1 MMEIISEQKGG
12 SDTFYVCEDIN
23 EDVVFP
29 CKENNR
35 SYVFGKIDRGIY
47 NNIKD
52 KITGLRKDGIKVTIF
67 KPGDE
72 IKYDNDLL
80 RTNDYSY
87 PDGRNVGVS
96 SLFADDVIVNCDPNN
111 YYLFAFGMIW
121 CREYDIPGMLQL
133 GEN

>member
-12 SDTFYVCEDIN
+12 SDTFYVCEEDN

-29 CKENNR
+29 CKENTR
-35 SYVFGKIDRGIY
+35 SYVFVKINQDIY
-47 NNIKD
+47 ERIKYKNND
-52 KITGLRKDGIKVTIF
+52 LRKDGIRVTLF

-72 IKYDNDLL
+72 IIYNNDLL

-96 SLFADDVIVNCDPNN
+96 SLFADDVIIDCDPNN

-121 CREYDIPGMLQL
+121 CREYDMIQMLQL
-133 GEN
+133 REN